1 MASSIFL
8 NPSLGITSSGGSI
21 TALFA
26 DGLAGS
32 PSISFLN
39 EPLSGFFRQA
49 TNIIGISVGGSLRMA
64 FDSSGSLNQFSL
76 ISCALTWGGLGNS
89 ADVILSRV
97 AAGQVNVTDASSH
110 GIGFDVVTDAVMKVR
125 TRAQTGYATVDALGY
140 KVSGVAGVASF
151 GPSPVGSIT
160 IVGGIVTAIS

>member
-39 EPLSGFFRQA
+39 EPLSGFFRST

-97 AAGQVNVTDASSH
+97 AAGQVNMTDASSH
-110 GIGFDVVTDAVMKVR
+110 GIGFDVVTDAV
-125 TRAQTGYATVDALGY
+125 T
-140 KVSGVAGVASF
+140 GVASF